1 MGQAVNFTQ
10 VVQRG
15 CGIDVHRDTAVATI
29 SGEGITTETR
39 SFKTFSS
46 SLTELK
52 EWLIGNGVTHV
63 AMESTGVYWKPVY
76 KVLECPEIKVW
87 IVNARH
93 IKYVPGHKTDKKDS
107 VWICKLLLAG
117 LLKPSYVPPKEQREL
132 RDLTRY
138 RNKLVQHIAS
148 EKNRI
153 IRVLEDCNVKL
164 DSVVSSTSGVTA
176 TKLINILVEKGEV
189 TMEDIDD
196 VYHGRLQAS
205 KEELY
210 MACEGFIDE
219 HQKYLLQLIQKDIAQ
234 TQILI
239 NELSERIK
247 SILMPYDNAIERL
260 KEIPGLSTKVV
271 EDLIAEIGM
280 DMEVFPTEK
289 NLASWAGMSPGN
301 NESAGKKKAPE
312 PITETSKSKQY

>member
-1 MGQAVNFTQ
+1 MEKVNFTQ
-10 VVQRG
+10 VVRRG
-15 CGIDVHRDTAVATI
+15 CGIDIHRDTAVATI

-39 SFKTFSS
+39 SYKTFSS

-52 EWLIGNGVTHV
+52 EWLIENGVTHV

-76 KVLECPEIKVW
+76 KVLECPELKVW

-93 IKYVPGHKTDKKDS
+93 IKYVPGHKTDKADS
-107 VWICKLLLAG
+107 SWICKLLLAG
-117 LLKPSYVPPKEQREL
+117 LLKPSYIPPKEQREL

-138 RNKLVQHIAS
+138 RNKLIQHNAS

-176 TKLINILVEKGEV
+176 TKLIDKLVQNGVV
-189 TMEDIDD
+189 TMEDIDE

-205 KEELY
+205 KEEIYL
-210 MACEGFIDE
+210 ACEGFIDD
-219 HQKYLLQLIQKDIAQ
+219 HQKYLLQLIQKDIEQ
-234 TQILI
+234 TEKLI
-239 NELSERIK
+239 EELSDRIK
-247 SILMPYDNAIERL
+247 NLLAPYDNAVARL

-271 EDLIAEIGM
+271 EDLIAEIGL

-289 NLASWAGMSPGN
+289 HLASWAGMSPGN
-301 NESAGKKKAPE
+301 NESAGKKKAPA
-312 PITETSKSKQY
+312 PTTATSKSRQ